1 LPRDELAAL
10 VNHSQTPLAFS
21 PARTNSDS
29 FRSVVLAG
37 VTVHVIGFHQLNSG
51 GWMLL
56 RNAKVISPL
65 GARSSW
71 CGKECILATMA

>member
-1 LPRDELAAL
+1 
-10 VNHSQTPLAFS
+10 
-21 PARTNSDS
+21 
-29 FRSVVLAG
+29 VVLAG